1 MKRKLPENQYAEKT
15 LMKSGRFEDKAAST
29 AENTVHAVK
38 MYAELVSDKIDGFQR
53 KYLHKEELRDHVINR
68 YLMRELLLYFSIAFL
83 FFFMVFFVN
92 QILLLAENI
101 LKKRV
106 PLWDVV
112 KLITYCLPFIIAQSA
127 PFATLVGFLM
137 CLGRLMS
144 DNEIIIL
151 RASGLGYRVIMKPVI
166 LLGVGISIASFFV
179 NDYLLPLGTINYN
192 KLYRSILAS
201 NPAVELEPH
210 SIKRLNNATLVIGNV
225 SGNEVSD
232 LVLFDKGSDNRVRII
247 TAGKSK
253 LISARNAGVLMQLNM
268 TDTLAVFFNE
278 NKYSDYD
285 VLNSDKVILN
295 IFDSSFFNKSTGVS
309 PREMT
314 SYDLGRTL
322 HKMKKSND
330 TNKRVLNLYTLEY
343 NKKFSLPFGSFFF
356 AILALPLALL
366 FGKKNGQT
374 IGMILG
380 IFICVL
386 YWAMMIL
393 GQIAASRN
401 GFNAFWSMWIPDLVI
416 GLAGMLFYLRLRKK

>member
-1 MKRKLPENQYAEKT
+1 M
-15 LMKSGRFEDKAAST
+15 SFRFSEDKSPGPAEEKLLNIEKRADRSMGIAADFLRT
-29 AENTVHAVK
+29 GAEFI
-38 MYAELVSDKIDGFQR
+38 SDKIDAFQR
-53 KYLHKEELRDHVINR
+53 RYMHKGELRDRVLDR
-68 YLMRELLLYFSIAFL
+68 YLLRELLLYFAISFL

-106 PLWDVV
+106 PVWDVV

-144 DNEIIIL
+144 DNEIIIFH
-151 RASGLGYRVIMKPVI
+151 ASGLGYRILLRPVI
-166 LLGVGISIASFFV
+166 LLGIAISIASFFV
-179 NDYLLPLGTINYN
+179 NDYLLPLGTIHYN

-201 NPAVELEPH
+201 NPTVELEPH
-210 SIKRLNNATLVIGNV
+210 SVKRLNSSTLVIGNV
-225 SGNEVSD
+225 SGSEVSD
-232 LVLFDKGSDNRVRII
+232 LVLFDKGNDNRMRII
-247 TAGKSK
+247 AAGKSK
-253 LISARNAGVLMQLNM
+253 LVSARKEGVLMQMNM
-268 TDTLAVFFNE
+268 TDTLALFFDE
-278 NKYSDYD
+278 NKFSDYD
-285 VLNSDKVILN
+285 VLDSEKVVLN
-295 IFDSSFFNKSTGVS
+295 IFDSSFFNSGTTVS

-322 HKMKKSND
+322 QRMKKDST
-330 TNKRVLNLYTLEY
+330 TNKRTLNLYSLEY

-366 FGKKNGQT
+366 FGKRNGQT

-416 GLAGMLFYLRLRKK
+416 GTAGCLFYIRLKRT

>member
-1 MKRKLPENQYAEKT
+1 MNFKLPQNEFSRETGKK
-15 LMKSGRFEDKAAST
+15 LSSIKKST
-29 AENTVHAVK
+29 ACAAGIAADFLRLC
-38 MYAELVSDKIDGFQR
+38 AETVSDKIDSFQR
-53 KYLHKEELRDHVINR
+53 KYLHKGELRDHVLDR
-68 YLMRELLLYFSIAFL
+68 YLLRELLLYFAISFL

-106 PLWDVV
+106 PLWDVI

-144 DNEIIIL
+144 DNEIIIFH
-151 RASGLGYRVIMKPVI
+151 ASGLGYRILLRPVI
-166 LLGVGISIASFFV
+166 LLGIVISIASFFV
-179 NDYLLPLGTINYN
+179 NDYLLPLGTIHYN

-201 NPAVELEPH
+201 NPTVELEPH
-210 SIKRLNNATLVIGNV
+210 SVKRLNNSTLIIGNV
-225 SGNEVSD
+225 SGSEVSD
-232 LVLFDKGSDNRVRII
+232 LVLFDKGNDNRIRII

-253 LISARNAGVLMQLNM
+253 LVSAKKEGVLMQMSM
-268 TDTLAVFFNE
+268 TDTLALFFDE
-278 NKYSDYD
+278 KRFTDYD
-285 VLNSDKVILN
+285 VLDSGKVVLN
-295 IFDSSFFNKSTGVS
+295 IFDSSFFKSDTTVS

-322 HKMKKSND
+322 QKLKKDSN
-330 TNKRVLNLYTLEY
+330 TNKRTLNLYSLEF

-366 FGKKNGQT
+366 FGKRNGQT

-380 IFICVL
+380 IFICVF

-416 GLAGMLFYLRLRKK
+416 GAAGCLFYIRLRQK

>member
-1 MKRKLPENQYAEKT
+1 MSFIPPENRTSEDAEEYPGKLRKPAVRSAALARDRIRLYAEIF
-15 LMKSGRFEDKAAST
+15 SG
-29 AENTVHAVK
+29 
-38 MYAELVSDKIDGFQR
+38 KIDTFQR
-53 KYLHKEELRDHVINR
+53 KYLHKGELRDHVLDR
-68 YLMRELLLYFSIAFL
+68 YLLRELLLYFAISFL

-144 DNEIIIL
+144 DNEVIIFH
-151 RASGLGYRVIMKPVI
+151 ASGIGYRVILRPVL
-166 LLGVGISIASFFV
+166 LLGIAISIVSFFV

-201 NPAVELEPH
+201 NPTVELEPH
-210 SIKRLNNATLVIGNV
+210 SVKRLNNSTLIIGDV
-225 SGNEVSD
+225 SGSEVSD
-232 LVLFDKGSDNRVRII
+232 LVLFDKGNDNRMRII
-247 TAGKSK
+247 ASGKSN
-253 LISARNAGVLMQLNM
+253 LISARKEGVLMQMDM
-268 TDTLAVFFNE
+268 TDTLVLFFNE
-278 NKYSDYD
+278 NKFSDYD
-285 VLNSDKVILN
+285 VLDSEKVVLN
-295 IFDSSFFNKSTGVS
+295 IFDSSFFNSNTAVS

-322 HKMKKSND
+322 QHMKKDS
-330 TNKRVLNLYTLEY
+330 TVNKRTLNLYSLEY

-366 FGKKNGQT
+366 FGKRNGQT

-416 GLAGMLFYLRLRKK
+416 GAAGCLFYIRLQRK

>member
-1 MKRKLPENQYAEKT
+1 MKCKPPENQYAEKA
-15 LMKSGRFEDKAAST
+15 LLKSGRFEEKAASA

-38 MYAELVSDKIDGFQR
+38 MYAERVADKIDGFQR

-192 KLYRSILAS
+192 KLYRSILAT

-210 SIKRLNNATLVIGNV
+210 SIKRLNNATLVIGDV

-253 LISARNAGVLMQLNM
+253 LISARNEGVLMQLNM
-268 TDTLAVFFNE
+268 TDTLAIFFSE
-278 NKYSDYD
+278 NRYSDYD
-285 VLNSDKVILN
+285 VLNSDKVVLN
-295 IFDSSFFNKSTGVS
+295 IFDSSFFNKSTSVS

-322 HKMKKSND
+322 RKMKKSGD
-330 TNKRVLNLYTLEY
+330 TNEKVLNLYTLEY

-366 FGKKNGQT
+366 FGQKNGQT

-401 GFNAFWSMWIPDLVI
+401 GFNAFWSMWLPDFAI
-416 GLAGMLFYLRLRKK
+416 GLAGMLFYFRLRKK

>member
-1 MKRKLPENQYAEKT
+1 MKRKLPENQYAEKVP
-15 LMKSGRFEDKAAST
+15 LESGHFEEKAAST
-29 AENTVHAVK
+29 AESAVHAVK
-38 MYAELVSDKIDGFQR
+38 MYAERVSDKIDGFQR

-210 SIKRLNNATLVIGNV
+210 SIKRLNNATLVIGDV

-268 TDTLAVFFNE
+268 TDTLVVFFNE
-278 NKYSDYD
+278 SKYSDYD
-285 VLNSDKVILN
+285 VLNSDKVVLN

-416 GLAGMLFYLRLRKK
+416 GLAGMLFYFRLRKK

>member
-1 MKRKLPENQYAEKT
+1 MSFGTPDNSTRIKT
-15 LMKSGRFEDKAAST
+15 GSFSTAQRSASRAAGRAAGFLKSGVER
-29 AENTVHAVK
+29 
-38 MYAELVSDKIDGFQR
+38 VSDSVDSFQR
-53 KYLHKEELRDHVINR
+53 RYMHKGELRDKVLFR
-68 YLMRELLLYFSIAFL
+68 YLLRELLLYFAISFL

-106 PLWDVV
+106 PVWDVI

-144 DNEIIIL
+144 DNEVIIFH
-151 RASGLGYRVIMKPVI
+151 ASGLGYRI
-166 LLGVGISIASFFV
+166 LLRPVVLLGIAISLASFFV
-179 NDYLLPLGTINYN
+179 NDYLLPLGTIQYN

-201 NPAVELEPH
+201 NPTVELEPH
-210 SIKRLNNATLVIGNV
+210 SVKRLNNSTLIIGNV
-225 SGNEVSD
+225 SGSEVSD
-232 LVLFDKGSDNRVRII
+232 LVLFDKGTDNRMRII
-247 TAGKSK
+247 AAGKSN
-253 LISARNAGVLMQLNM
+253 LLSAKRKGVLMQMHM
-268 TDTLAVFFNE
+268 TDALALFFNE
-278 NKYSDYD
+278 SKFTDYD
-285 VLNSDKVILN
+285 VLESKQVVLN
-295 IFDSSFFNKSTGVS
+295 IFDSSFFNSDVTVS

-322 HKMKKSND
+322 IKMKKNPD
-330 TNKRVLNLYTLEY
+330 TNKRTLNLYSLEY

-366 FGKKNGQT
+366 FGKRNGQT

-380 IFICVL
+380 IFICVM

-416 GLAGMLFYLRLRKK
+416 GATGCFFYIRLKRK